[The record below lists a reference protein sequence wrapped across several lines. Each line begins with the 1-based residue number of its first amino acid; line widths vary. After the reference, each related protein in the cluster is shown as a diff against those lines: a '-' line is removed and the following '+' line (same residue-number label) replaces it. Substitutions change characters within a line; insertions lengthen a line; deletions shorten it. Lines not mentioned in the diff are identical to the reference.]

1 MRASIIRAFRACAA
15 GALIAAT
22 LSFGMAQNA
31 QAQQVANRVDAKR
44 DWSVFTADADGK
56 VCWIVTQPK
65 STTARRGGKPVQ
77 VNRGDIY
84 LMVSVRPNQGVKNE
98 VSVVSG
104 YPYAPGSKVEVKI
117 GSAQFDMF
125 TAGENGWLDSP
136 DIDARMVAAM
146 KGGATAV
153 VTGKSARGTQT
164 IDTFSLLGFTDAMNL
179 AQDLCK

>member
-1 MRASIIRAFRACAA
+1 MRARIIRAFRACAA

-22 LSFGMAQNA
+22 LSLGMAQDA

-65 STTARRGGKPVQ
+65 STAARRGGKPVQ

-84 LMVSVRPNQGVKNE
+84 LMVSVRPNQGVKHE

-117 GSAQFDMF
+117 GSARFDMF

-136 DIDARMVAAM
+136 DIDARMIVAM
-146 KGGATAV
+146 KGGSAAV
-153 VTGKSARGTQT
+153 VTGKSARGTET
-164 IDTFSLLGFTDAMNL
+164 TDTFSLLGFTDAINM

>member
-22 LSFGMAQNA
+22 LSLTVAHEA

-104 YPYAPGSKVEVKI
+104 YPYAPGSKVEAKI
-117 GSAQFDMF
+117 GSAKFSMF
-125 TAGENGWLDSP
+125 TAGENGWLDNP
-136 DIDARMVAAM
+136 DIDARMIVAM
-146 KGGATAV
+146 TGGSTAI
-153 VTGKSARGTQT
+153 VTGSSERGTET
-164 IDTFSLLGFTDAMNL
+164 TDTFSLLGFTDAMNL
-179 AQDLCK
+179 AKDLCK

>member
-22 LSFGMAQNA
+22 LSLTVAQDA
-31 QAQQVANRVDAKR
+31 HAQQVANRVDAKG

-65 STTARRGGKPVQ
+65 STKARRGGKPVQ

-84 LMVSVRPNQGVKNE
+84 LMVSVRPNQGVKQE

-104 YPYAPGSKVEVKI
+104 YPFSPGSKVSAKI
-117 GSAQFDMF
+117 GSAVYTMF
-125 TAGENGWLDSP
+125 TSGENGWLDSP
-136 DIDARMVAAM
+136 DVDAKMVASM
-146 KGGATAV
+146 KAGSTAV
-153 VTGKSARGTQT
+153 VTGTSSRGTKT
-164 IDTFSLLGFTDAMNL
+164 TDTFSLSGFTYAVKK
-179 AQDLCK
+179 AQELCK